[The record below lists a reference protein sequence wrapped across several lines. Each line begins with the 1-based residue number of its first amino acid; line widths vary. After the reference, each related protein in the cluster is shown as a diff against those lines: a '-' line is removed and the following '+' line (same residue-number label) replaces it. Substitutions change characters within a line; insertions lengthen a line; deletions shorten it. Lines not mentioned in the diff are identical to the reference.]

1 MVRNNVMKQSM
12 GNWIALVYHQRLK
25 REQINKEL
33 DATMKAIGRMTSEE
47 KVLSVSLINEI
58 ENLDE
63 FINKVESRLRE
74 NRTYLRIE
82 AALDDMADIELGL
95 VKKSR
100 QTLLEL
106 SLMLEEYYEERFEI
120 KFDKDIQN
128 YGYNGC

>member
-12 GNWIALVYHQRLK
+12 GNWMALVYHQKLK

-33 DATMKAIGRMTSEE
+33 DATMKSIGRMTEEE
-47 KVLSVSLINEI
+47 KSLSVALINEI

-63 FINKVESRLRE
+63 FVNKVESRLRE

-95 VKKSR
+95 AKKSR
-100 QTLLEL
+100 QNLLEL

-120 KFDKDIQN
+120 KFDKDIQS